1 MTKCLATALKQTTQR
16 PFRNLLSTAAGAS
29 SVTTSSVILNAK
41 KHLGPLHLTAATF
54 INGNLG
60 GTVGCHALVKS
71 PATGVSSSN
80 CPNNHGSYGSYA
92 MHQKRCLFDKRKRKK
107 KHKRKKI
114 NDPFKILGVKENMP
128 YKDVKRAFLLI
139 AMENHPDTA
148 AHKAATE
155 EELNQMRELF
165 ISARTA
171 FESLTECTREGV
183 AIRKSDVEDD
193 EMDNFDSWFKSETG
207 FDTPFQFD
215 MDPETMKVCVFD
227 MFTSL
232 RTARSR
238 CCRSA

>member
-60 GTVGCHALVKS
+60 GTVGCHAFPRS
-71 PATGVSSSN
+71 PALGVSKSD
-80 CPNNHGSYGSYA
+80 CPNSHGSYVV
-92 MHQKRCLFDKRKRKK
+92 HQKRYLFDKRKRKK

-114 NDPFKILGVKENMP
+114 NDPFKVLGVKENMP
-128 YKDVKRAFLLI
+128 YKDVKRAFLKI

-155 EELNQMRELF
+155 EELNQMRDLF

-215 MDPETMKVCVFD
+215 MDPETMKVCCFW
-227 MFTSL
+227 
-232 RTARSR
+232 R
-238 CCRSA
+238 CFFYFYQI

>member
-1 MTKCLATALKQTTQR
+1 MTKCLATAFKKITQR
-16 PFRNLLSTAAGAS
+16 PYCNFLSTTAAGTS
-29 SVTTSSVILNAK
+29 SVTTS

-54 INGNLG
+54 INHGNLG
-60 GTVGCHALVKS
+60 GTVVGCHAFVKS
-71 PATGVSSSN
+71 PPATGGVSSSN
-80 CPNNHGSYGSYA
+80 CPNSHGSYVL
-92 MHQKRCLFDKRKRKK
+92 HQKRYLFDKRKRKK

-114 NDPFKILGVKENMP
+114 NCPFKVLGVKENMP
-128 YKDVKRAFLLI
+128 YKDVKRAFLKI

-155 EELNQMRELF
+155 EELNQMRDLF

-215 MDPETMKVCVFD
+215 MDPETMKVCCFWRR
-227 MFTSL
+227 FFYFYQI
-232 RTARSR
+232 
-238 CCRSA
+238 